1 MAAVRFGTD
10 GIRGV
15 AGASLTSEIAYA
27 LGAALAAHY
36 QAGNILIGRDT
47 RPSGPGLSAALAA
60 GIRSGGATP
69 INLGVIPTP
78 GLAAV
83 VAADAEVACGVLV
96 TASHNPAEYNGLKV
110 IGRDGRKVPDA
121 LEREL
126 ERMIDERLAA
136 ASEAGAGADSAS
148 ADSATATDAHDDARG
163 AAYAARYARHLALV
177 AASATPNRA
186 AAGIRVVLDASNGA
200 GTPFAEAA
208 LSATGAAVD
217 GMAMGEGLINDGVG
231 ATSPAALG
239 RRVVELGADLGIALD
254 GDADR
259 CAVVD
264 ERGVLIDGDVV
275 IGLIALDRKRRAL
288 PGSERVVATILTN
301 SGVERQLRDAGITL
315 QRTPVGDRHIAE
327 VLTLGSP
334 GFGGEK
340 SGHLLFPEH
349 APTGDGLISAIE
361 LFALLVRSGG
371 PLSALAA
378 TLPLDPQV
386 QREISVRE
394 GEAEWLLSDPRM
406 SSAIRDAERQLAAGG
421 GRLVVR
427 ASGTEPLLR
436 VMGEGPDET
445 LVTSVVD
452 AILAAGSAL
461 LAERR

>member
-15 AGASLTSEIAYA
+15 AGVSLTSEVAYA

-36 QAGNILIGRDT
+36 PAGNILIGRDT
-47 RPSGPGLSAALAA
+47 RPSGPELSAALAA

-83 VAADAEVACGVLV
+83 VAADADVACGVVV

-136 ASEAGAGADSAS
+136 ASADVAS
-148 ADSATATDAHDDARG
+148 ADSVSATDARDDARG
-163 AAYAARYARHLALV
+163 AAYAARYAAQLALV
-177 AASATPNRA
+177 AAAATPNRA
-186 AAGIRVVLDASNGA
+186 AAGIRAVLDASNGA

-208 LSATGAAVD
+208 LSATGATVD

-327 VLTLGSP
+327 VLTPGRP

-361 LFALLVRSGG
+361 LIALLVRSGG
-371 PLSALAA
+371 PLSALVA

-452 AILAAGSAL
+452 AILTAGSAL

>member
-15 AGASLTSEIAYA
+15 AGVSLTSEVAYA
-27 LGAALAAHY
+27 VGAALAAQY
-36 QAGNILIGRDT
+36 PAGNILIGRDT
-47 RPSGPGLSAALAA
+47 RPSGPELSAALAA

-83 VAADAEVACGVLV
+83 VAADAEVACGVVV

-126 ERMIDERLAA
+126 ERMIDERRAA
-136 ASEAGAGADSAS
+136 ASADGARADAAS
-148 ADSATATDAHDDARG
+148 ATDARDDARG
-163 AAYAARYARHLALV
+163 AAYAARYAAQLALV
-177 AASATPNRA
+177 AATATPNRA

-208 LSATGAAVD
+208 LSATGATVD

-327 VLTLGSP
+327 VLTPGRP

-361 LFALLVRSGG
+361 LIALLVRSGG

-394 GEAEWLLSDPRM
+394 GEAEWLLSNPRM
-406 SSAIRDAERQLAAGG
+406 SSAIRVAERQLAAGG

-452 AILAAGSAL
+452 AILTAGSAL

>member
-36 QAGNILIGRDT
+36 PAGNILIGRDT

-83 VAADAEVACGVLV
+83 VAADAEVACGVVV

-136 ASEAGAGADSAS
+136 ASADGASADSAS
-148 ADSATATDAHDDARG
+148 AKDARDDARG
-163 AAYAARYARHLALV
+163 AAYAARYTAQLALV
-177 AASATPNRA
+177 AAVATPNRA

-208 LSATGAAVD
+208 LSATGATVD

-327 VLTLGSP
+327 VLTLGRP

>member
-15 AGASLTSEIAYA
+15 AGVSLTSEVAYA

-36 QAGNILIGRDT
+36 PAGNILIGRDT

-83 VAADAEVACGVLV
+83 VAADAEVACGVVV

-136 ASEAGAGADSAS
+136 ASADSAS
-148 ADSATATDAHDDARG
+148 ADSASATDARDDARG
-163 AAYAARYARHLALV
+163 AAYAARYTAQLALV
-177 AASATPNRA
+177 AAVATPNRA

-208 LSATGAAVD
+208 LSATGATVD

-327 VLTLGSP
+327 VLTPGRP

-361 LFALLVRSGG
+361 LIALLVRSGG

-394 GEAEWLLSDPRM
+394 GEAEWLLSNPRM
-406 SSAIRDAERQLAAGG
+406 SSAIRDAERQLTAGG

-436 VMGEGPDET
+436 VMGEGPDEA

>member
-36 QAGNILIGRDT
+36 PAGNILIGRDT
-47 RPSGPGLSAALAA
+47 RPSGPELSAALAA

-83 VAADAEVACGVLV
+83 VAADAEVACGVVV

-136 ASEAGAGADSAS
+136 ASADVAS
-148 ADSATATDAHDDARG
+148 ADAASATDARDDARG
-163 AAYAARYARHLALV
+163 AAYAARYAAQLALV
-177 AASATPNRA
+177 AAAATPNRA
-186 AAGIRVVLDASNGA
+186 AAGIRAVLDASNGA

-208 LSATGAAVD
+208 LSATGATVD

-327 VLTLGSP
+327 VLTPGRP

-361 LFALLVRSGG
+361 LIALLVRSGG

-394 GEAEWLLSDPRM
+394 GEAEWLLSNPRM
-406 SSAIRDAERQLAAGG
+406 SSAIRDAERQLTAGG

-452 AILAAGSAL
+452 AILTAGSAL

>member
-27 LGAALAAHY
+27 LGVALSAQHP
-36 QAGNILIGRDT
+36 AGNILIGRDT
-47 RPSGPGLSAALAA
+47 RPSGPSLSAALAA
-60 GIRSGGATP
+60 GIRSEGATP
-69 INLGVIPTP
+69 ISLGVIPTP
-78 GLAAV
+78 GLAAI
-83 VAADAEVACGVLV
+83 VAADAQIACGVVV

-121 LEREL
+121 IEREL
-126 ERMIDERLAA
+126 ERKIEETLAA
-136 ASEAGAGADSAS
+136 A
-148 ADSATATDAHDDARG
+148 TFNVAHIDDAPATVARADAEG
-163 AAYAARYARHLALV
+163 ATYVARYAANLAQV
-177 AASATPNRA
+177 AAAAAPNRA

-200 GTPFAEAA
+200 GSPFAEAA
-208 LSATGAAVD
+208 IAATGATVE
-217 GMAMGEGLINDGVG
+217 GIAMGDGLINDAVG
-231 ATSPAALG
+231 ATAPAALG
-239 RRVVELGADLGIALD
+239 RRVVARGADLGIALD

-275 IGLIALDRKRRAL
+275 IGLIALDRMRRAL

-301 SGVERQLRDAGITL
+301 SGVERHLRDAGITL

-327 VLTLGSP
+327 ALIPGHP

-361 LFALLVRSGG
+361 MIALLVRSGV
-371 PLSALAA
+371 PLSRLAA

-394 GEAEWLLSDPRM
+394 GEAEWLLANPTMLER
-406 SSAIRDAERQLAAGG
+406 IRDAERQLAARG
-421 GRLVVR
+421 GRLLVR
-427 ASGTEPLLR
+427 PSGTEPLVR
-436 VMGEGPDET
+436 VMGEGPDEA
-445 LVTSVVD
+445 LLASVVD
-452 AILAAGSAL
+452 SILSTGSAL
-461 LAERR
+461 LAEHR

>member
-36 QAGNILIGRDT
+36 PAGNILIGRDT

-83 VAADAEVACGVLV
+83 VAADAEVACGVVV

-136 ASEAGAGADSAS
+136 ASADFASADSAS
-148 ADSATATDAHDDARG
+148 ATDARDDARG
-163 AAYAARYARHLALV
+163 AAYAARYAAQLALV
-177 AASATPNRA
+177 AAAATPNRA
-186 AAGIRVVLDASNGA
+186 AAGIRAVLDASNGA

-208 LSATGAAVD
+208 LSATGATVD

-327 VLTLGSP
+327 VLTPGRP

-361 LFALLVRSGG
+361 LIALLVRSGG

-406 SSAIRDAERQLAAGG
+406 SSAIRDAERQLTAGG

>member
-15 AGASLTSEIAYA
+15 AGVSLTSEVAYA

-36 QAGNILIGRDT
+36 PAGNILIGRDT
-47 RPSGPGLSAALAA
+47 RPSGPELSAALAA

-83 VAADAEVACGVLV
+83 VAADADVACGVVV

-136 ASEAGAGADSAS
+136 ASADVAS
-148 ADSATATDAHDDARG
+148 ADAASATDARDDARG
-163 AAYAARYARHLALV
+163 AAYAARYAAQLALV
-177 AASATPNRA
+177 AAAATPNRA
-186 AAGIRVVLDASNGA
+186 AAGIRVLLDGSNGA

-208 LSATGAAVD
+208 LSATGATVD

-327 VLTLGSP
+327 VLTPGRP

-361 LFALLVRSGG
+361 LIALLVRSGG
-371 PLSALAA
+371 PLSALVA

-452 AILAAGSAL
+452 AILTAGSAL

>member
-15 AGASLTSEIAYA
+15 AGVSLTSEVAYA

-36 QAGNILIGRDT
+36 PAGNILIGRDT
-47 RPSGPGLSAALAA
+47 RPSGPELSAALAA

-83 VAADAEVACGVLV
+83 VAADADVACGVVV

-136 ASEAGAGADSAS
+136 ASADVAS
-148 ADSATATDAHDDARG
+148 ADSVSATDARDDARG
-163 AAYAARYARHLALV
+163 AAYAARYAAQLALV
-177 AASATPNRA
+177 AAAATPNRA
-186 AAGIRVVLDASNGA
+186 AAGIRAVLDASNGA

-208 LSATGAAVD
+208 LSATGATVD

-327 VLTLGSP
+327 VLTPGRP

-361 LFALLVRSGG
+361 LIALLVRSGG
-371 PLSALAA
+371 PLSALVA

-452 AILAAGSAL
+452 AILTAGSAL
-461 LAERR
+461 LVERR

>member
-36 QAGNILIGRDT
+36 PAGNILIGRDT

-83 VAADAEVACGVLV
+83 VAADAEVACGVVV

-136 ASEAGAGADSAS
+136 ASADGASADSAS
-148 ADSATATDAHDDARG
+148 ATDARDDARG
-163 AAYAARYARHLALV
+163 AAYAARYAAQLALV
-177 AASATPNRA
+177 AAVATPNRA

-208 LSATGAAVD
+208 LSATGATVD

-275 IGLIALDRKRRAL
+275 IGLIALDRKRRGL

-301 SGVERQLRDAGITL
+301 SGVERQLREAGITL

-406 SSAIRDAERQLAAGG
+406 SSAIRDGERQLAAGG

-452 AILAAGSAL
+452 AILTAGSAL

>member
-36 QAGNILIGRDT
+36 PAGNILIGRDT

-83 VAADAEVACGVLV
+83 VAADAEVACGVVV

-136 ASEAGAGADSAS
+136 ASEDGASADSAS
-148 ADSATATDAHDDARG
+148 ATDARDDARG
-163 AAYAARYARHLALV
+163 AAYAARYAAQLVQV
-177 AASATPNRA
+177 AAAATPNRA

-208 LSATGAAVD
+208 LSATGATVD

-327 VLTLGSP
+327 VLTLGRP

-361 LFALLVRSGG
+361 LIALLVRSGG

-378 TLPLDPQV
+378 MLPLDPQV

-406 SSAIRDAERQLAAGG
+406 SSAIRDAERQLAAVG

>member
-36 QAGNILIGRDT
+36 PAGNILIGRDT

-83 VAADAEVACGVLV
+83 VAADAEVACGVVV

-136 ASEAGAGADSAS
+136 ASADVAS
-148 ADSATATDAHDDARG
+148 ADAATATDARDDARG
-163 AAYAARYARHLALV
+163 AAYAARYAAQLALV
-177 AASATPNRA
+177 AAAATPNRA

-208 LSATGAAVD
+208 LSATGATVD
-217 GMAMGEGLINDGVG
+217 GMALGEGLINDGVG

-327 VLTLGSP
+327 VLTLGRP

-361 LFALLVRSGG
+361 LIALLVRSGG

>member
-15 AGASLTSEIAYA
+15 AGVSLTSEVAYA

-36 QAGNILIGRDT
+36 PAGNILIGRDT
-47 RPSGPGLSAALAA
+47 RPSGPELSAALAA

-83 VAADAEVACGVLV
+83 VAADAEVACGVVV

-136 ASEAGAGADSAS
+136 ASADGASADSAS
-148 ADSATATDAHDDARG
+148 ATDARDDARG
-163 AAYAARYARHLALV
+163 AAYAARYAAQLALV
-177 AASATPNRA
+177 AAAATPNRA

-208 LSATGAAVD
+208 LSATGATVD

-239 RRVVELGADLGIALD
+239 RRVVERGADLGIALD

-327 VLTLGSP
+327 VLTLGRP

-361 LFALLVRSGG
+361 LIALLVRSGG
-371 PLSALAA
+371 PLSALVA

-452 AILAAGSAL
+452 AILTAGSAL

>member
-36 QAGNILIGRDT
+36 PAGNILIGRDT

-83 VAADAEVACGVLV
+83 VAADAEVACGVVV

-136 ASEAGAGADSAS
+136 ASADSAS
-148 ADSATATDAHDDARG
+148 ADSATATDARDDARG
-163 AAYAARYARHLALV
+163 AAYAARYAAQLVQV
-177 AASATPNRA
+177 AAAATPNRA

-208 LSATGAAVD
+208 LSATGATVD

-275 IGLIALDRKRRAL
+275 IGLIALDRKRRSL

-340 SGHLLFPEH
+340 IGHLLFPEH

-361 LFALLVRSGG
+361 LIALLVRSGG

>member
-10 GIRGV
+10 GIRGI
-15 AGASLTSEIAYA
+15 AGASLTSDIAYA

-36 QAGNILIGRDT
+36 PAGNILIGRDT

-83 VAADAEVACGVLV
+83 VAADAEVACGVVV

-136 ASEAGAGADSAS
+136 ASADSAS
-148 ADSATATDAHDDARG
+148 ADSATATDARDDARG
-163 AAYAARYARHLALV
+163 AAYAARYAAQLVQV
-177 AASATPNRA
+177 AAVATPNRA
-186 AAGIRVVLDASNGA
+186 AAGIRVLLDGSNGA

-208 LSATGAAVD
+208 LSATGATVD

-361 LFALLVRSGG
+361 LIALLVRSGG

>member
-1 MAAVRFGTD
+1 MASVRFGTD

-15 AGASLTSEIAYA
+15 AGVSLTSEVAYA

-36 QAGNILIGRDT
+36 PAGNILLGRDT
-47 RPSGPGLSAALAA
+47 RPSGPHLSAALAA
-60 GIRSGGATP
+60 GIRAGGATP

-83 VAADAEVACGVLV
+83 VAADASVACGVVV

-126 ERMIDERLAA
+126 ERLIEATLATKGA
-136 ASEAGAGADSAS
+136 ASP
-148 ADSATATDAHDDARG
+148 TDAAEQEDVLG
-163 AAYAARYARHLALV
+163 ATYAARYAAQLSLV
-177 AASATPNRA
+177 AAAVTPNRA
-186 AAGIRVVLDASNGA
+186 AAGIHVVLDASNGA
-200 GTPFAEAA
+200 GAPFAEAA
-208 LSATGAAVD
+208 LLATGAIVD
-217 GMAMGEGLINDGVG
+217 GMAMGEGLINDAVG
-231 ATSPAALG
+231 ATSPAALA
-239 RRVVELGADLGIALD
+239 RRVVERGANLGIALD

-264 ERGVLIDGDVV
+264 ERGVLVDGDVV

-301 SGVERQLRDAGITL
+301 SGVERRLREAGITL

-327 VLTLGSP
+327 VLTLGRP

-361 LFALLVRSGG
+361 LIALLVRSGG
-371 PLSALAA
+371 PLSELAA

-386 QREISVRE
+386 EREISVRE
-394 GEAEWLLSDPRM
+394 GEADWLLSHPTM
-406 SSAIRDAERQLAAGG
+406 TSAIDDGERRLAEGG

-427 ASGTEPLLR
+427 PSGTEPLVR
-436 VMGEGPDET
+436 VMGEGPDGR
-445 LVTSVVD
+445 LVQAVVD
-452 AILAAGSAL
+452 AILETGSLL

>member
-15 AGASLTSEIAYA
+15 AGVSLTSEVAYA

-36 QAGNILIGRDT
+36 PAGNILIGRDT

-83 VAADAEVACGVLV
+83 VAADADVACGVVV

-136 ASEAGAGADSAS
+136 ASAAGASAHSAS
-148 ADSATATDAHDDARG
+148 ATDARDDARG
-163 AAYAARYARHLALV
+163 AAYAARYAAQLALV
-177 AASATPNRA
+177 AAAATPNRA
-186 AAGIRVVLDASNGA
+186 AAGIRAVLDASNGA

-208 LSATGAAVD
+208 LSATGATVD

-239 RRVVELGADLGIALD
+239 RRVGELGADLGIALD

-361 LFALLVRSGG
+361 LIALLVRSGG

-406 SSAIRDAERQLAAGG
+406 SNAIRDAERQLAAGG

-452 AILAAGSAL
+452 AILTAGSAL

>member
-15 AGASLTSEIAYA
+15 AGVSLTSEVAYA

-36 QAGNILIGRDT
+36 PAGNILIGRDT

-83 VAADAEVACGVLV
+83 VAADAEVACGVVV

-136 ASEAGAGADSAS
+136 ASADVAS
-148 ADSATATDAHDDARG
+148 ADAASATDARDDARG
-163 AAYAARYARHLALV
+163 AAYASRYAAQLALV
-177 AASATPNRA
+177 AAAATPNRA
-186 AAGIRVVLDASNGA
+186 AAGIRAVLDASNGA

-208 LSATGAAVD
+208 LSATGATVD

-327 VLTLGSP
+327 VLTPGRP

-361 LFALLVRSGG
+361 LIALLVRSGG

-406 SSAIRDAERQLAAGG
+406 SSAIRDAERQLTAGG

-452 AILAAGSAL
+452 AILTAGSAL

>member
-10 GIRGV
+10 GIRGI

-36 QAGNILIGRDT
+36 PAGNILIGRDT

-83 VAADAEVACGVLV
+83 VAADAEVACGVVV

-136 ASEAGAGADSAS
+136 ASADGASADSAS
-148 ADSATATDAHDDARG
+148 ATDARDDARG
-163 AAYAARYARHLALV
+163 AAYAARYAAQLVQV
-177 AASATPNRA
+177 AAVATPNRA
-186 AAGIRVVLDASNGA
+186 AAGIRVLLDGSNGA

-208 LSATGAAVD
+208 LSATGATVD

-361 LFALLVRSGG
+361 LIALLVRSGG

>member
-36 QAGNILIGRDT
+36 PAGNILIGRDT

-83 VAADAEVACGVLV
+83 VAADAEVACGVVV

-136 ASEAGAGADSAS
+136 ASADSAS
-148 ADSATATDAHDDARG
+148 ADSATATDARDDARG
-163 AAYAARYARHLALV
+163 AAYAARYAAQLVQV
-177 AASATPNRA
+177 AAVATPNRA

-208 LSATGAAVD
+208 LSATGATVD

-361 LFALLVRSGG
+361 LIALLVRSGG

>member
-15 AGASLTSEIAYA
+15 AGVSLTSEVAYA
-27 LGAALAAHY
+27 VGAALAAQY
-36 QAGNILIGRDT
+36 PAGNILIGRDT
-47 RPSGPGLSAALAA
+47 RPSGPELSAALAA

-83 VAADAEVACGVLV
+83 VAADAEVACGVVV

-126 ERMIDERLAA
+126 ERMINERRAA
-136 ASEAGAGADSAS
+136 ASADGARADAAS
-148 ADSATATDAHDDARG
+148 ATDARDDARG
-163 AAYAARYARHLALV
+163 AAYAARYAAQLALV
-177 AASATPNRA
+177 AATATPNRA

-208 LSATGAAVD
+208 LSATGATVD

-327 VLTLGSP
+327 VLTPGRP

-361 LFALLVRSGG
+361 LIALLVRSGG

-394 GEAEWLLSDPRM
+394 GEAEWLLSNPRM
-406 SSAIRDAERQLAAGG
+406 SSAIRVAERQLAAGG

-452 AILAAGSAL
+452 AILTAGSAL

>member
-10 GIRGV
+10 GIRGI

-36 QAGNILIGRDT
+36 PAGNILIGRDT

-83 VAADAEVACGVLV
+83 VAADAEVACGVVV

-136 ASEAGAGADSAS
+136 ASADSAS
-148 ADSATATDAHDDARG
+148 ADSATATDARDDARG
-163 AAYAARYARHLALV
+163 AAYAARYAAQLVQV
-177 AASATPNRA
+177 AAVATPNRA
-186 AAGIRVVLDASNGA
+186 AAGIRVLLDGSNGA

-208 LSATGAAVD
+208 LSATGATVD

-361 LFALLVRSGG
+361 LIALLVRSGG

-452 AILAAGSAL
+452 AILTAGSAL

>member
-36 QAGNILIGRDT
+36 PAGNILIGRDT

-83 VAADAEVACGVLV
+83 VAADAEVACGVVV

-136 ASEAGAGADSAS
+136 ASADVAS
-148 ADSATATDAHDDARG
+148 ADAASATDARDDARG
-163 AAYAARYARHLALV
+163 AAYASRYAAQLALV
-177 AASATPNRA
+177 AAAATPNRA
-186 AAGIRVVLDASNGA
+186 AAGIRAVLDASNGA

-208 LSATGAAVD
+208 LSATGATVD

-327 VLTLGSP
+327 VLTPGRP

-361 LFALLVRSGG
+361 LIALLVRSGG

-406 SSAIRDAERQLAAGG
+406 SSAIRDAERQLAAGR

>member
-15 AGASLTSEIAYA
+15 AGVSLTSEVAYA

-36 QAGNILIGRDT
+36 PAGNILIGRDT

-83 VAADAEVACGVLV
+83 VAADAEVACGVVV

-136 ASEAGAGADSAS
+136 ASADVAS
-148 ADSATATDAHDDARG
+148 ADAASATDARDDARG
-163 AAYAARYARHLALV
+163 AAYASRYAAQLALV
-177 AASATPNRA
+177 AAAATPNRA
-186 AAGIRVVLDASNGA
+186 AAGIRAVLDASNGA

-208 LSATGAAVD
+208 LSATGATVD

-327 VLTLGSP
+327 VLTPGRP

-361 LFALLVRSGG
+361 LIALLVRSGG

-406 SSAIRDAERQLAAGG
+406 SSAIRDAERQLTAGG

>member
-15 AGASLTSEIAYA
+15 AGVSLTSEVAYA

-36 QAGNILIGRDT
+36 PAGNILIGRDT

-83 VAADAEVACGVLV
+83 VAADAEVACGVVV

-136 ASEAGAGADSAS
+136 ASADVAS
-148 ADSATATDAHDDARG
+148 ADAASATDARDDARG
-163 AAYAARYARHLALV
+163 AAYASRYAAQLALV
-177 AASATPNRA
+177 AAATTPNRA
-186 AAGIRVVLDASNGA
+186 AAGIRAVLDASNGA

-208 LSATGAAVD
+208 LSATGATVD

-327 VLTLGSP
+327 VLTPGRP

-361 LFALLVRSGG
+361 LIALLVRSGG

-452 AILAAGSAL
+452 AILTAGSAL

>member
-15 AGASLTSEIAYA
+15 AGVSLTSEVAYA

-36 QAGNILIGRDT
+36 PAGNILIGRDT

-83 VAADAEVACGVLV
+83 VAADADVACGVVV

-136 ASEAGAGADSAS
+136 ASAAGASAHSAS
-148 ADSATATDAHDDARG
+148 ATDARDDARG
-163 AAYAARYARHLALV
+163 AAYAARYAAQLALV
-177 AASATPNRA
+177 AAAATPNRA
-186 AAGIRVVLDASNGA
+186 AAGIRAVLDASNGA

-208 LSATGAAVD
+208 LSATGATVD

-327 VLTLGSP
+327 VLTPGRP

-361 LFALLVRSGG
+361 LIALLVRSGG

-452 AILAAGSAL
+452 AILTAGSAL

>member
-36 QAGNILIGRDT
+36 PAGNILIGRDT

-83 VAADAEVACGVLV
+83 VAADAEVACGVVV

-126 ERMIDERLAA
+126 ERMIDERLATA
-136 ASEAGAGADSAS
+136 NADVAS
-148 ADSATATDAHDDARG
+148 ADAASATDARDDARG
-163 AAYAARYARHLALV
+163 AAYAARYAAQLALV
-177 AASATPNRA
+177 AAAATPNRA
-186 AAGIRVVLDASNGA
+186 AAGIRAVLDASNGA

-208 LSATGAAVD
+208 LSATGATVD

-327 VLTLGSP
+327 VLTPGRP

-361 LFALLVRSGG
+361 LIALLVRSGG

-452 AILAAGSAL
+452 AILTAGSAL

>member
-15 AGASLTSEIAYA
+15 AGVSLTSEVAYA

-36 QAGNILIGRDT
+36 PAGNILIGRDT

-83 VAADAEVACGVLV
+83 VAADAEVACGVVV

-136 ASEAGAGADSAS
+136 ASADSAS
-148 ADSATATDAHDDARG
+148 ADSATATDARDDARG
-163 AAYAARYARHLALV
+163 AAYAARYAAQLVQV
-177 AASATPNRA
+177 AAVATPNRA
-186 AAGIRVVLDASNGA
+186 AAGIRVLLDGSNGA

-208 LSATGAAVD
+208 LSATGATVD

-361 LFALLVRSGG
+361 LIALLVRSGG

>member
-10 GIRGV
+10 GIRGI

-36 QAGNILIGRDT
+36 PAGNILIGRDT

-83 VAADAEVACGVLV
+83 VAADAEVACGVVV

-136 ASEAGAGADSAS
+136 ASADSAS
-148 ADSATATDAHDDARG
+148 ADSATATDARDDARG
-163 AAYAARYARHLALV
+163 AAYAARYAAQLVQV
-177 AASATPNRA
+177 AAAATPNRA

-208 LSATGAAVD
+208 LSATGATVD

-361 LFALLVRSGG
+361 LIALLVRSGG

>member
-15 AGASLTSEIAYA
+15 AGVSLTSEVAYA

-36 QAGNILIGRDT
+36 PAGNILIGRDT

-83 VAADAEVACGVLV
+83 VAADAEVACGVVV

-136 ASEAGAGADSAS
+136 ASADSAS
-148 ADSATATDAHDDARG
+148 ADSASATDARDDARG
-163 AAYAARYARHLALV
+163 AAYAARYTAQLALV
-177 AASATPNRA
+177 AAVATPNRA

-208 LSATGAAVD
+208 LSATGATVD

-275 IGLIALDRKRRAL
+275 IGLIARDRKRRAL
-288 PGSERVVATILTN
+288 PGSECVVATILTN

-327 VLTLGSP
+327 VLTPGRP

-361 LFALLVRSGG
+361 LIALLVRSGG

-394 GEAEWLLSDPRM
+394 GEAEWLLSNPRM
-406 SSAIRDAERQLAAGG
+406 SSAIRDAERQLTAGG

-452 AILAAGSAL
+452 AILASGSAL

>member
-15 AGASLTSEIAYA
+15 AGVSLTSEVAYA

-36 QAGNILIGRDT
+36 PAGNILIGRDT

-83 VAADAEVACGVLV
+83 VAADADVACGVVV

-136 ASEAGAGADSAS
+136 ASADVAS
-148 ADSATATDAHDDARG
+148 ADAASATDARDDARG
-163 AAYAARYARHLALV
+163 AAYAARYAAQLALV
-177 AASATPNRA
+177 AASATPNLA
-186 AAGIRVVLDASNGA
+186 AAGIRVLLDGSNGA

-208 LSATGAAVD
+208 LSATGATVD

-327 VLTLGSP
+327 VLTPGRP

-361 LFALLVRSGG
+361 LIALLVRSGG
-371 PLSALAA
+371 PLSALVA

-452 AILAAGSAL
+452 AILTAGSAL

>member
-1 MAAVRFGTD
+1 
-10 GIRGV
+10 
-15 AGASLTSEIAYA
+15 
-27 LGAALAAHY
+27 
-36 QAGNILIGRDT
+36 
-47 RPSGPGLSAALAA
+47 
-60 GIRSGGATP
+60 
-69 INLGVIPTP
+69 VIPTP

-83 VAADAEVACGVLV
+83 VAADAEVACGVVV

-136 ASEAGAGADSAS
+136 ASGDAASADSAS
-148 ADSATATDAHDDARG
+148 ATDARDDARG
-163 AAYAARYARHLALV
+163 AAYAARYAAQLALV
-177 AASATPNRA
+177 AAAATPNLS

-208 LSATGAAVD
+208 LSATGATVD

-301 SGVERQLRDAGITL
+301 SGVERQLRDAGIAL

-327 VLTLGSP
+327 VLTPGSP

-361 LFALLVRSGG
+361 LIALLVRSGG

-394 GEAEWLLSDPRM
+394 GEAEWLLSNPRM
-406 SSAIRDAERQLAAGG
+406 SRAIRDAERQLAAGG

-452 AILAAGSAL
+452 AILTAGSAL

>member
-36 QAGNILIGRDT
+36 PAGNILIGRDT

-83 VAADAEVACGVLV
+83 VAADAEVACGVVV

-136 ASEAGAGADSAS
+136 ASADVAS
-148 ADSATATDAHDDARG
+148 ADVASATDARDDARG
-163 AAYAARYARHLALV
+163 AAYASRYAAQLALV
-177 AASATPNRA
+177 AAAATPNRA
-186 AAGIRVVLDASNGA
+186 AAGIRAVLDASNGA

-208 LSATGAAVD
+208 LSATGATVD

-327 VLTLGSP
+327 VLTPGRP

-361 LFALLVRSGG
+361 LIALLVRSGG

-452 AILAAGSAL
+452 AILTAGSAL

>member
-15 AGASLTSEIAYA
+15 AGVSLTSEVAYA

-36 QAGNILIGRDT
+36 PAGNILIGRDT

-83 VAADAEVACGVLV
+83 VAADAEVACGVVV

-136 ASEAGAGADSAS
+136 ASADSAS
-148 ADSATATDAHDDARG
+148 ADSASATDARDDARG
-163 AAYAARYARHLALV
+163 AAYAARYTAQLALV
-177 AASATPNRA
+177 AAVATPNRA

-208 LSATGAAVD
+208 LSATGATVD
-217 GMAMGEGLINDGVG
+217 GMAMGAGLINDGVG

-327 VLTLGSP
+327 VLTPGRP

-361 LFALLVRSGG
+361 LIALLVRSGG

-394 GEAEWLLSDPRM
+394 GEAEWLLSNPRM

>member
-36 QAGNILIGRDT
+36 PAGNILIGRDT

-83 VAADAEVACGVLV
+83 VAADAEVACGVVV

-136 ASEAGAGADSAS
+136 ASADVAS
-148 ADSATATDAHDDARG
+148 ADAASATDARDDARG
-163 AAYAARYARHLALV
+163 AAYAARYAAQLALV
-177 AASATPNRA
+177 AAAATPNRA
-186 AAGIRVVLDASNGA
+186 AAGIRAVLDASNGA

-208 LSATGAAVD
+208 LSATGATVD

-327 VLTLGSP
+327 VLTPGRP

-361 LFALLVRSGG
+361 LIALLVRSGG

-406 SSAIRDAERQLAAGG
+406 SSAIRDAERQLTAGG

-452 AILAAGSAL
+452 AILTAGSAL

>member
-1 MAAVRFGTD
+1 
-10 GIRGV
+10 
-15 AGASLTSEIAYA
+15 
-27 LGAALAAHY
+27 
-36 QAGNILIGRDT
+36 
-47 RPSGPGLSAALAA
+47 
-60 GIRSGGATP
+60 
-69 INLGVIPTP
+69 
-78 GLAAV
+78 V
-83 VAADAEVACGVLV
+83 VV

-136 ASEAGAGADSAS
+136 VSADGASADSAS
-148 ADSATATDAHDDARG
+148 ATDARADARG
-163 AAYAARYARHLALV
+163 AAYAARYAAQLVQV
-177 AASATPNRA
+177 AAAATPNRA
-186 AAGIRVVLDASNGA
+186 ASGIRVVLDASNGA
-200 GTPFAEAA
+200 GAPFAEAA
-208 LSATGAAVD
+208 LSATGATVD

-361 LFALLVRSGG
+361 LIALLVRSGG

-406 SSAIRDAERQLAAGG
+406 SSAIRDAERQLAARG

>member
-15 AGASLTSEIAYA
+15 AGVSLTSEVAYA

-36 QAGNILIGRDT
+36 PAGNILIGRDT

-83 VAADAEVACGVLV
+83 VAADAEVACGVVV

-136 ASEAGAGADSAS
+136 ASADVAS
-148 ADSATATDAHDDARG
+148 ADVASATDARDDARG
-163 AAYAARYARHLALV
+163 AAYASRYAAQLALV
-177 AASATPNRA
+177 AAAATPNRA
-186 AAGIRVVLDASNGA
+186 AAGIRAVLDASNGA

-208 LSATGAAVD
+208 LSATGATVD

-327 VLTLGSP
+327 VLTPGRP

-361 LFALLVRSGG
+361 LIALLVRSGG

-452 AILAAGSAL
+452 AILTAGSAL